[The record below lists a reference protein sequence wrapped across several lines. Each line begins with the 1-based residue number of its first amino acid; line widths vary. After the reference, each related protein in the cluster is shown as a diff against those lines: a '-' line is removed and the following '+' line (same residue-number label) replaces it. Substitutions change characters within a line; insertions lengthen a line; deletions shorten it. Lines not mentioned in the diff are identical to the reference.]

1 MTSLFGVAG
10 LLARGGSRAERT
22 RRRLMAAGA
31 ALATWFL
38 FGAANVLALRG
49 HLDQR
54 LGPASDPGT
63 RGGTAFALALLV
75 LPVAALLYQ
84 SSRLA
89 SADRERRLSALR
101 LAGATPAQVR
111 LLGALETTRASV
123 LGTVVGAATYL
134 LLQWGGRTLLLDS
147 RSPADVNVPPALC
160 AAAMA
165 LVIVTSAAS
174 GLLAGRHVVATPL
187 GVTVRA
193 NRRRPRWY
201 AAPLLVVLGL
211 VLMSGLLSGV
221 LPFLQLLSRVLPFLD
236 RTALFMTGAVLLV
249 LALWLAQSSMVWF
262 SARVAG
268 RRARSAET
276 LLAARALEADPRPW
290 GRTLSVVSLAVLVGS
305 ATGWFQTEMLSE
317 GRATETFWLSSFI
330 LLDVTLLAGMAVA
343 ASALFV
349 HRAEYL
355 LEHGPVL
362 ATLRATGASEA
373 ELRRVLVRQALIA
386 AAPVCTVAA
395 LAGVI
400 SPAAIGL
407 GTIARFGA
415 WCLYPVPRAALLAG
429 LGVLAAVLAA
439 FFSRRRLRRTVTPV
453 LLRAE

>member
-1 MTSLFGVAG
+1 MTSLFGVAS

-38 FGAANVLALRG
+38 FGAANVLALHG
-49 HLDQR
+49 QLDER

-63 RGGTAFALALLV
+63 RGGTAFALVLLV
-75 LPVAALLYQ
+75 LPVVAFLYQ

-101 LAGATPAQVR
+101 LAGATPSQVR
-111 LLGALETTRASV
+111 RLGALETTRVAV
-123 LGTVVGAATYL
+123 IGTVIGAATYL
-134 LLQWGGRTLLLDS
+134 LLQWAGRTLLLDA
-147 RSPADVNVPPALC
+147 RSHADVNVPPALC

-165 LVIVTSAAS
+165 LVIVTSAVS

-193 NRRRPRWY
+193 NRRPPRRH
-201 AAPLLVVLGL
+201 AIPLLVVPGL
-211 VLMSGLLSGV
+211 VLMSGLLS
-221 LPFLQLLSRVLPFLD
+221 RALPFLD
-236 RTALFMTGAVLLV
+236 RTGLFLPGVVLLV
-249 LALWLAQSSMVWF
+249 LGLALAPSSMVWF

-276 LLAARALEADPRPW
+276 LLAARGLEADPRPW
-290 GRTLSVVSLAVLVGS
+290 GRTLSVVSLAVVVGS
-305 ATGWFQTEMLSE
+305 ATGWFQAEMLSE

-330 LLDVTLLAGMAVA
+330 LLDVTLLVAMAVA
-343 ASALFV
+343 SSALFV

-362 ATLRATGASEA
+362 ATLRAAGTSEA
-373 ELRRVLVRQALIA
+373 ALRRVLVRQALIA

-400 SPAAIGL
+400 SL
-407 GTIARFGA
+407 GVISLGVVARFGV
-415 WCLYPVPRAALLAG
+415 WYFYPFLHAALLAG

-439 FFSRRRLRRTVTPV
+439 LLSRRRLRRTVTPV